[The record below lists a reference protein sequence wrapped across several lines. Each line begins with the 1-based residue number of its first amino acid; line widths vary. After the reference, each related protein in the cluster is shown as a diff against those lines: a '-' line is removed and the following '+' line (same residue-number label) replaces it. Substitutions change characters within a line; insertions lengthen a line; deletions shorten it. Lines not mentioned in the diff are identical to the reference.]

1 MEGARPF
8 RNARWGVLAVALLVA
23 GCTVSAPEPELPD
36 VLLVVLDTV
45 RADRLSTYGY
55 ERPTS
60 IQLDALAQAGV
71 VFEDV
76 TAPAS
81 WTWPSHASLF
91 TGTPPWVHGAHVVS
105 PREPGKLR
113 FAGYTVSPMRAD
125 LPTLAERFAAAGY
138 RRVSLAVNDWLG
150 PELGLT
156 RGFERAEVLES
167 DAALIRAATEL
178 IRSGD
183 GRPLFLFLNFVSAH
197 GPYQSGPGPWGVPDR
212 GLLVPETAPE
222 WVRPYLYGADGPS
235 PGVYLSRWARP
246 GEPNGVMR
254 YATGDLAIP
263 PEGLSLLSF
272 LYDAGVRGA
281 DYGFGRILEAWIEA
295 YPEGVVAVTSDHGE
309 AFGEHGLLQHK
320 ASVYSEVVR
329 VPLVI
334 AAPGRL
340 PAGARVQT
348 PIQLQDLYP
357 TLLELAGIDAP
368 PGSLVGVVR
377 GEPREGPI
385 AAAVWPD
392 SMWADLAGGRYAET
406 WRLYRSGHWA
416 LVYSDQGAI
425 ELYDLASD
433 PDMKRDLA
441 EREEARAAAL
451 MDEARSWFDGQ
462 GSVALPALDIPEAT
476 LERLQQLGYVAEL
489 SSPGDRA
496 R

>member
-1 MEGARPF
+1 VWWGA
-8 RNARWGVLAVALLVA
+8 LTVALFI
-23 GCTVSAPEPELPD
+23 GSCTAPAPEPVAELPD

-60 IQLDALAQAGV
+60 IQLDALARGGV
-71 VFEDV
+71 AFEDV

-105 PREPGKLR
+105 PRDPGKLL

-125 LPTLAERFAAAGY
+125 LPTLAERFGAAGY
-138 RRVSLAVNDWLG
+138 RRVSLVVNDWLG

-156 RGFERAEVLES
+156 RGFERAEVFES
-167 DAALIRAATEL
+167 DAALIRAANEL

-183 GRPLFLFLNFVSAH
+183 EEPLFLFLNFVSAH
-197 GPYQSGPGPWGVPDR
+197 GPYQSGPGPWGVADR
-212 GLLVPETAPE
+212 GLLAPETAPD

-246 GEPNGVMR
+246 GEPNGVIR

-263 PEGLSLLSF
+263 PEGLALLSF

-281 DYGFGRILEAWIEA
+281 DYSFGRILEAWIEA
-295 YPEGVVAVTSDHGE
+295 HPEGVVAVTSDHGE

-320 ASVYSEVVR
+320 ASVYSEVVQ

-340 PAGARVQT
+340 PAGVRVKT

-392 SMWADLAGGRYAET
+392 SMWAAFAGGRYAET

-416 LVYSDQGAI
+416 LVYSDEGAV

-441 EREEARAAAL
+441 VREEARAGAL
-451 MDEARSWFDGQ
+451 LAEARAWFDDQ

-476 LERLQQLGYVAEL
+476 LERLQQLGYAAE
-489 SSPGDRA
+489 SSD
-496 R
+496 